1 MWQAWKCHWKL
12 TFEKVSL
19 LFLRKKEKKKRPP
32 FFPSGYYTIYAYMV
46 QEVSL
51 LNTHRECIHCQC
63 KAGGH
68 GSTKNI
74 GFIRNSANL
83 SGWETQKNCKNW
95 KRPPKKL
102 VHYLHIKRDF
112 DKMEAMGLALSKNT
126 ALKYQK
132 RDLEKMLHLSIHMN
146 ENGTND

>member
-1 MWQAWKCHWKL
+1 MSLNQSL
-12 TFEKVSL
+12 TRIVELECTRCVTGLKVPLEIDFRES
-19 LFLRKKEKKKRPP
+19 FPAVFKEEGEKKRPP

-83 SGWETQKNCKNW
+83 SRRAERLKRTAKIGNDHQKNWCITYILKGTLIRW
-95 KRPPKKL
+95 RPWGWHSPKI
-102 VHYLHIKRDF
+102 LH
-112 DKMEAMGLALSKNT
+112 
-126 ALKYQK
+126 
-132 RDLEKMLHLSIHMN
+132 
-146 ENGTND
+146 

>member
-1 MWQAWKCHWKL
+1 MPLEIDFRESFPAV
-12 TFEKVSL
+12 F
-19 LFLRKKEKKKRPP
+19 KEEGEKKRPP

-83 SGWETQKNCKNW
+83 SG
-95 KRPPKKL
+95 
-102 VHYLHIKRDF
+102 
-112 DKMEAMGLALSKNT
+112 
-126 ALKYQK
+126 
-132 RDLEKMLHLSIHMN
+132 
-146 ENGTND
+146 